1 MTRSTI
7 QKQTNHFFSGDVTT
21 PRAMECGDE
30 QGGSTSSNRSSCLD
44 DTGKM
49 VSRLFLEVLNL
60 KRHIKVDIP
69 LNEAVRAAV
78 RAAVYEYYRALPAVS
93 STKVNRLVILF
104 FTQILSHSTHSVGH
118 TPRQWRH
125 SYITTATTWA

>member
-1 MTRSTI
+1 MGRTETLQLRPLTLHNWRLYDAVNDS
-7 QKQTNHFFSGDVTT
+7 KADNHFFSGDVTT
-21 PRAMECGDE
+21 PRAMECGNE

-78 RAAVYEYYRALPAVS
+78 RACGRACGRACVRPCM
-93 STKVNRLVILF
+93 N
-104 FTQILSHSTHSVGH
+104 
-118 TPRQWRH
+118 
-125 SYITTATTWA
+125 ITELCPQSAPPK